1 MKVYGKKINSTD
13 KVLKLGLMEQDMTV
27 LTSKAKSMVMDN
39 LLGLMAL
46 LTVENSLRTISKDKA
61 NIIGQMAGNTQGN
74 G

>member
-27 LTSKAKSMVMDN
+27 LTSKAKSMAMDN